1 MDNYY
6 NCIYMYTNKNNGKK
20 YIGQAKNFKRRCQGH
35 VWSSNNE
42 NDVTYN
48 QLIHKA
54 IRKYGIESF
63 DICVLRYNLETQ
75 CLMDLYESYYIEKYN
90 TNAKTGHGYNVAD
103 GGKAGNKFA
112 GKTEDEMKDIGN
124 RISAGNMGENNGM
137 YGKPRSDNIKQEQA
151 QRMKGNTYGYGY
163 IRTDEAKK
171 KLSDSRK
178 QWVYQ
183 YDLQGN
189 LLGKWKFATHAVKDL
204 KELNLSDK
212 MIAKCCRGEIPT
224 YRGYVWVRK

>member
-1 MDNYY
+1 
-6 NCIYMYTNKNNGKK
+6 MYTNKNNGKK

-48 QLIHKA
+48 QLIHRA

-103 GGKAGNKFA
+103 GGKAGNKFV
-112 GKTEDEMKDIGN
+112 GRTEEQMNETRLKM
-124 RISAGNMGENNGM
+124 SESSKGEKSNT
-137 YGKPRSDNIKQEQA
+137 YGKPRSDKIKQEQA
-151 QRMKGNTYGYGY
+151 QRMKGNTYTYE
-163 IRTDEAKK
+163 RTDETNK
-171 KLSDSRK
+171 KLSNSRK

-189 LLGKWKFATHAVKDL
+189 LLGKWKFATHAA
-204 KELNLSDK
+204 KELGFSAS
-212 MIAKCCRGEIPT
+212 MINQCCNGEVET
-224 YRGYVWVRK
+224 YRGFIWVRK